1 MEKKVTKRDN
11 FNEIITVLDN
21 SGRSD
26 LADVIKHEIE
36 LLDNKSAK
44 AKAAAAKKKAEGD
57 DLTNAVAAALSDDY
71 CTIADIT
78 EKVVF
83 EGEVTIG
90 KVQYRLNQ
98 LVANGKAAKDQI
110 VVGEGDSKRKLMG
123 YKIAD

>member
-21 SGRSD
+21 AGRSD